1 MNHSCLYLPS
11 TPLNMLVSVALA
23 VHQRQS
29 MPETHSALWLID
41 QANTRANPYYESLLA
56 WEDAP
61 FDSVQILPGLVKNG
75 VGRGK
80 LAERRQN
87 FLQIDQ
93 WLSQFQA
100 QNGLPHVVAT
110 GSDRRVEFQYVMH
123 RITQQAARPQGW
135 YLDDGLYS
143 YAGRP
148 HHWFKDGV
156 NALLKKLVYGFW
168 WQEPQTVGASDWID
182 QAWLF
187 RPKAAVKPLQQK
199 TTQALSEDLFLA
211 PPVQTFCGA
220 LMEKHG
226 VDQASMQTV
235 QTLVLIP
242 HPNNQKKIRGYAQ
255 QVQALVKRLVDAG
268 EQVAVKYHPRQ
279 AGQDAL
285 GLMSDANVMVLP
297 SNLAFEMLLPALP
310 ENARII
316 GDVGTALLTAKWLR
330 PDLTSYA
337 LLNEEDAFSRQFIP
351 LMQTMGVKTVGAIQ
365 DL

>member
-1 MNHSCLYLPS
+1 MTLYLPS
-11 TPLNMLVSVALA
+11 TPLNVLVSVALA

-29 MPETHSALWLID
+29 MPEARSVLWLID
-41 QANTRANPYYESLLA
+41 QSNTRANLYYESVLV
-56 WEDAP
+56 WEDSP

-75 VGRGK
+75 IGRGK
-80 LAERRQN
+80 LAERRRN
-87 FLQIDQ
+87 FQQIDQ

-100 QNGLPHVVAT
+100 QNGLPNVVAT

-123 RITQQAARPQGW
+123 RLSQLGARPTGW

-148 HHWFKDGV
+148 HHWLKDGV

-168 WQEPQTVGASDWID
+168 WQEPQTVGASSWID

-199 TTQALSEDLFLA
+199 TVHALSEDWFRA
-211 PPVQTFCGA
+211 SPVQAFCGT
-220 LMEKHG
+220 LMEKQG
-226 VDQASMQTV
+226 VVPSAIESV

-242 HPNNQKKIRGYAQ
+242 HPNNQTKIHGYAR
-255 QVQALVKRLVDAG
+255 QVQALVKRLLDQG
-268 EQVAVKYHPRQ
+268 QHVAVKYHPREQ
-279 AGQDAL
+279 AYDAL
-285 GLMSDANVMVLP
+285 ELAMDAKVSVLP
-297 SNLAFEMLLPALP
+297 SDLAFEMLLPALP
-310 ENARII
+310 ETARII

-330 PDLTSYA
+330 PDLRSYA
-337 LLNEEDAFSRQFIP
+337 LLNEADAFSRRFIP
-351 LMQTMGVKTVGAIQ
+351 LMQAMGITTVGSIQ